1 MYLHK
6 DSQHSFMISYFGFYR
21 RNFKK
26 RIESLKKNI
35 SRKKLHSVVSSLLC
49 VLRSSNSRK
58 FISIRSRP
66 YDCLTRSSTYKRMCD
81 NIICRFLWSD
91 AVWRK
96 RAVDDVGRHENVK
109 FRSETTPRVCSSVE
123 NVLVGVRYGYPVSLY
138 GRRYYK
144 CIPNTHLDCLTTRF
158 QKRYLFI
165 VYYLSSI
172 LSKRR
177 LHKKSRAELEKNAR
191 PSSTRTVTYD
201 TPVWQVK
208 DVRQRGCFAIVT
220 QRLSRHEC
228 EYVHRQFVLLQITTL
243 GRNGRRYLNYDTAL
257 CLNGTSVFL
266 YVVFE

>member
-1 MYLHK
+1 MFYFDLHSSFFFSTLCLTITQQLQLQYYPNEIDVPSGFKSIPRKTTIHWQLLIMYLHK

-201 TPVWQVK
+201 TPV
-208 DVRQRGCFAIVT
+208 
-220 QRLSRHEC
+220 
-228 EYVHRQFVLLQITTL
+228 
-243 GRNGRRYLNYDTAL
+243 
-257 CLNGTSVFL
+257 
-266 YVVFE
+266 